1 MENLKKETAQLKI
14 QNDILL
20 NQINKIEQD
29 EGVLKE

>member
-14 QNDILL
+14 QNNILL

-29 EGVLKE
+29 EGLLKE

>member
-1 MENLKKETAQLKI
+1 MENLKKETAQLNI

>member
-29 EGVLKE
+29 EGMLKE